1 MTLYRITTTYMGAD
15 GPTKT
20 YYNDVTKA
28 FKAFTACKNA
38 EVEKVEVIADYELN
52 YSDGCTM
59 NDLTFGD
66 LDAIE
71 IIKGRA

>member
-20 YYNDVTKA
+20 YYNDAAKA

-38 EVEKVEVIADYELN
+38 EVEKVEVIADYDLN